1 MTFNFK
7 TFSTKLKAT
16 FGIMEKYGEGSYE
29 QEKFITFL
37 EKICTGNQ
45 KLESATTFYRSNNNG
60 NYLAATN

>member
-16 FGIMEKYGEGSYE
+16 FDIMEKYGEGSYE
-29 QEKFITFL
+29 QEKF
-37 EKICTGNQ
+37 CTRNQ
-45 KLESATTFYRSNNNG
+45 KLESASTFYRSNNNG